1 MENVVITNKLDLF
14 NGIYLNKKVL
24 VTGDSGFKG
33 SWLCIWLKELGA
45 DVYGYSLP
53 ALTQKDNFVTTHLG
67 EIIKHKDGDI
77 RDKEKLESYFNEI
90 EPDIAFHLAAQPLVI
105 ESYKNPHYN
114 FETNLMG
121 TVNFFEAV
129 RNCPSVKVAVNVT
142 TDKCYQNNEWMW
154 GYRENDAMGGEDP
167 YSASKG
173 CSELITNSYIKSFF
187 SKQNTAH
194 VASGRAGNVI
204 GGGDWADNR
213 ILPDML
219 RAYQTNS
226 ISEIRNPTSVR
237 PWQFVLEP
245 LFGYLKLAEK
255 LFTEGKTFSGGW
267 NFGPSAFENYSVG
280 DVVNEIK
287 KIIPAIKIE
296 SPKSIERLHE
306 AGLLKLDITKA
317 VNLLNWKP
325 KLNFEETIKFTIDGY
340 LDELNSENKLYN
352 CRVKQIKE
360 YCVKIN

>member
-1 MENVVITNKLDLF
+1 MMQNTLDLF
-14 NGIYLNKKVL
+14 NTTYRNKKVL
-24 VTGDSGFKG
+24 ITGDTGFKG

-45 DVYGYSLP
+45 DVYGYALP
-53 ALTQKDNFVTTHLG
+53 ALTDKDNFKTSNLSKV
-67 EIIKHKDGDI
+67 IKHRDGDV
-77 RDKEKLESYFNEI
+77 REKDKLIAYFNEVK
-90 EPDIAFHLAAQPLVI
+90 PDIAFHLAAQPLVI
-105 ESYKNPHYN
+105 ESYHNPHYN

-129 RNCPSVKVAVNVT
+129 RNCPSVKAAINVT

-154 GYRENDAMGGEDP
+154 GYRENDAMGGDDP

-213 ILPDML
+213 IIPDMI
-219 RAYQTNS
+219 RAYQSKT
-226 ISEIRNPTSVR
+226 ISEIRNPNSVR

-245 LFGYLKLAEK
+245 LFGYLKLGEK
-255 LFTEGKTFSGGW
+255 LLVDGKTFSGGW

-280 DVVNEIK
+280 DVVVQVK
-287 KIIPAIKIE
+287 KIIPSIKIE
-296 SPKSIERLHE
+296 SPIALEKLHE

-317 VNLLNWKP
+317 VNLLGWKP
-325 KLNFEETIKFTIDGY
+325 KLNFEETIRFTIEGY
-340 LDELNSENKLYN
+340 LEELDSKNNIYD
-352 CRVKQIKE
+352 CRVKQIE
-360 YCVKIN
+360 AYCSK

>member
-1 MENVVITNKLDLF
+1 MLDLF
-14 NGIYLNKKVL
+14 NKTYQNKKVL
-24 VTGDSGFKG
+24 ITGDSGFKG

-53 ALTQKDNFVTTHLG
+53 ALSEKDNFITTDLKNK
-67 EIIKHKDGDI
+67 IKHLDGDI
-77 RDKEKLESYFNEI
+77 RDLAKFSDYVNQIK
-90 EPDIAFHLAAQPLVI
+90 PDIAFHLAAQPLVI

-129 RNCPSVKVAVNVT
+129 RNCPSIKVALNVT
-142 TDKCYQNNEWMW
+142 TDKCYHNNEWMW
-154 GYRENDAMGGEDP
+154 GYREIDAMGGNDP

-187 SKQNTAH
+187 DKGNTAH
-194 VASGRAGNVI
+194 VASARAGNVI

-213 ILPDML
+213 ILPDMI
-219 RAYQTNS
+219 RAYQTNETS
-226 ISEIRNPTSVR
+226 IIRNPESIR

-245 LFGYLKLAEK
+245 LFGYLKLGEK
-255 LFTEGKTFSGGW
+255 LLNDGKSFSGGW
-267 NFGPSAFENYSVG
+267 NFGPSDFESHNVG

-287 KIIPAIKIE
+287 KIIPTIKFDE
-296 SPKSIERLHE
+296 PKITEKLHE

-317 VNLLNWKP
+317 VNLLGWKP
-325 KLNFEETIKFTIDGY
+325 KLNFEETIRFTIDGY
-340 LDELNSENKLYN
+340 LQELNSENNIYD
-352 CRVKQIKE
+352 CRVKQIVA
-360 YCVKIN
+360 YCLKNN